1 MVILQIVGFDVKR
14 VMIDQGCGVEIMYL
28 DLFKGLDLKLKDL
41 NKYDVPLI
49 EFDRK
54 TTIPKGMIRL
64 PVQTGN
70 KVVSVDFIVVDA
82 FSLYT
87 AILARSWLHAMG
99 VVFSTLPL
107 KLKYPIDEGV
117 AELVGCQ
124 AVARQC
130 MVASV
135 SHCVSE
141 VSSSEIGP
149 AL

>member
-14 VMIDQGCGVEIMYL
+14 VMIDQDCGVEIMYL

-64 PVQTGN
+64 PVQIGN
-70 KVVSVDFIVVDA
+70 KVVNVDFIVVDV

-130 MVASV
+130 MVALV
-135 SHCVSE
+135 SHYVSE